1 MDQNDEEGALAAHG
15 PVRIKGAFSSHW
27 SPHDRV
33 GAVHA
38 VSSYGLSFPGVG
50 SLGPGPL
57 AFNTRP
63 YDAFQLR
70 LTPFNSARPDVASR
84 RTPPS

>member
-15 PVRIKGAFSSHW
+15 PVRIKGTFSSHW

-38 VSSYGLSFPGVG
+38 VS
-50 SLGPGPL
+50 
-57 AFNTRP
+57 
-63 YDAFQLR
+63 
-70 LTPFNSARPDVASR
+70 
-84 RTPPS
+84 